1 MKKILYVG
9 GFELPEGN
17 AAAQRVLQISKILRD
32 LNNEV
37 IFYNRKNLSESEDNS
52 LIETEYFGFKCYEE
66 KKITSSRE
74 LLNQYTNIKIIKE
87 IIVKEKINLI
97 IAYNFPSIA
106 TLKLIKYCRK
116 RNIKVVGDITEW
128 YGTKGL
134 PLRRKII
141 KGFDSNL
148 RMLYTNKKLDGLI
161 VISDFLENY
170 YYKSLKVKLP
180 PMVDLNDSKWE
191 AVSKLKNGK
200 NKVSFIYAGSPSS
213 EKENLDLIV
222 EVMDK
227 VSLDYNIH
235 LKIIGITK
243 NEYFKMYKRKIYA
256 NNLAHVEF
264 KGRIEHSKVIE
275 NITKADYSI
284 IIRPINRV
292 TLAGFPT
299 KLAESITAR
308 TPVLI
313 NQEME
318 VTEFVENNYNGFYVN
333 QSNLE
338 KEIESIILKRKSM
351 IFDNTIF
358 NYTNFYHKTEKF
370 IDEVFNEKSNATS
383 NYAGSSKRS

>member
-37 IFYNRKNLSESEDNS
+37 IFYNRKNLYESEDNS

-87 IIVKEKINLI
+87 IIVKEKIDLI

-148 RMLYTNKKLDGLI
+148 RMLFTNKKLDGLI

-292 TLAGFPT
+292 TQAGFPT

-333 QSNLE
+333 QNDLE

-358 NYTNFYHKTEKF
+358 SYTNFYHKTEKF

>member
-74 LLNQYTNIKIIKE
+74 LLNQYTNIKMIKE

>member
-74 LLNQYTNIKIIKE
+74 LLNQYTNIKMIKE

-358 NYTNFYHKTEKF
+358 NY
-370 IDEVFNEKSNATS
+370 
-383 NYAGSSKRS
+383 

>member
-275 NITKADYSI
+275 NLTKADYSI

>member
-200 NKVSFIYAGSPSS
+200 NKLSFIYAGSPSS

-292 TLAGFPT
+292 TQAGFPT

>member
-292 TLAGFPT
+292 TQAGFPT

>member
-264 KGRIEHSKVIE
+264 KGRIEHSKVVE

-318 VTEFVENNYNGFYVN
+318 VTEFVKNNYNGFYVN